1 MYNFNTR
8 INEIEKNLTSEF
20 KKKIPEIINEIKS
33 QRSKSIENL
42 NQQER
47 IKVFDEYDKIIKLVE
62 KDYKKI
68 VKKYLNEIPKKDCLN
83 YYKEFIQDFLNEDN
97 EMLKYLKENTIYNIN
112 NNEVC
117 FEDLAPI
124 MYISLK
130 VFGIKERC
138 QIKHVVIDEAQDY
151 GEFGFDVLKTIINS
165 NSMTILGDIA
175 QGVHFYRGIENWN
188 TFINVEFKNTK
199 TVYKVLDKTYR
210 TTKEIM
216 EVANSVIN
224 KLPEYEKESI
234 VFGKPVIDRKN
245 SINIDKVKDDT
256 ELINKIN
263 MRIEKYLQSDYKSIA
278 IIGKDMNECEKIQ
291 RKIAKVRNDVK
302 LIKGKDSSYNSG
314 ISIVPSYLAK
324 GLEFDCV
331 IIADA
336 SDEKYIDNSLDI
348 KLLYVTIT
356 RAMSKLDIFYIGEIS
371 KLLK

>member
-1 MYNFNTR
+1 M
-8 INEIEKNLTSEF
+8 
-20 KKKIPEIINEIKS
+20 
-33 QRSKSIENL
+33 
-42 NQQER
+42 
-47 IKVFDEYDKIIKLVE
+47 
-62 KDYKKI
+62 
-68 VKKYLNEIPKKDCLN
+68 
-83 YYKEFIQDFLNEDN
+83 
-97 EMLKYLKENTIYNIN
+97 
-112 NNEVC
+112 
-117 FEDLAPI
+117 
-124 MYISLK
+124 
-130 VFGIKERC
+130 
-138 QIKHVVIDEAQDY
+138 
-151 GEFGFDVLKTIINS
+151 
-165 NSMTILGDIA
+165 
-175 QGVHFYRGIENWN
+175 
-188 TFINVEFKNTK
+188 
-199 TVYKVLDKTYR
+199 YKVLDKTYR